1 MICVQRIALL
11 ESGFKMIDSYKN
23 IERLRY
29 RINKDL
35 LAIYDDIKKNND
47 EQRIMFI
54 DECFQHSHR
63 HLHRYFFLR

>member
-54 DECFQHSHR
+54 DECFETVSS
-63 HLHRYFFLR
+63 FV